1 MIHELKSKKDYP
13 PTSTQLLLYTKNHG
27 VLVGFYDPSIIELCG
42 GCGFFKR
49 FKDKEFGIHSI
60 PHNFYACTT
69 NGLTDVYAWS
79 EIPETKISN
88 DEFRK
93 WRREEEISQGLVA
106 FYVGCN
112 KTTISRWEKGQINIS
127 LELYERIMKFYK
139 ENKDYDSDER
149 SN

>member
-27 VLVGFYDPSIIELCG
+27 VLVGFYDPSTIELCG
-42 GCGFFKR
+42 GRGFFKR
-49 FKDKEFGIHSI
+49 CKDKEFGIHSI

-127 LELYERIMKFYK
+127 LELYEKIMKFYK

>member
-1 MIHELKSKKDYP
+1 MIHELKSKNDYP
-13 PTSTQLLLYTKNHG
+13 PTDTQLLLYTKDHE
-27 VLVGFYDPSIIELCG
+27 VLVGFYDPDTIKFIG
-42 GCGFFKR
+42 GSGFFKKI
-49 FKDKEFGIHSI
+49 KDKHFWIHII
-60 PHNFYACTT
+60 PHDFYACAT
-69 NGLTDVYAWS
+69 NGLNNIYAWS
-79 EIPETKISN
+79 EIPEAKISN
-88 DEFRK
+88 EEFRK
-93 WRREEEISQGLVA
+93 WRRDEEISQGLIA

>member
-27 VLVGFYDPSIIELCG
+27 VLVGFYDPSTIELCG
-42 GCGFFKR
+42 GCGFFKI
-49 FKDKEFGIHSI
+49 FKDKMFGYDVY
-60 PHNFYACTT
+60 PHDFYACE
-69 NGLTDVYAWS
+69 GLTDVYAWS
-79 EIPETKISN
+79 EIPEAKISN
-88 DEFRK
+88 KEFRK
-93 WRREEEISQGLVA
+93 WRRDEEISQGLIA